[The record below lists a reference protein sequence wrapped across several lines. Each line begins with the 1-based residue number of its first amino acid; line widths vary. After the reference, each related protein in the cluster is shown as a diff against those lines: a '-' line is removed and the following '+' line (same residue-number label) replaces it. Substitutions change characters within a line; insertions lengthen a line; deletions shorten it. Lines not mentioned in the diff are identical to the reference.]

1 MELQRA
7 RMWICGVCVCVCL
20 CVCVSLYVSVMCMCV
35 CVCMSMCE
43 YVCVLVCMRVC
54 MCVCVSVCLP
64 VLAVGG
70 GYAKCKT
77 SAPVS
82 HVWLEPAERQ
92 TRNTKKMFHLKKKE
106 KKPAGGEWIVEY
118 SPKIHARENKAST
131 ITNNWTIKPK
141 WIRDHHHHHPS
152 TLRLPVKHRKMQY
165 RRQNKYRT
173 YPLLGALAYKN
184 TTRISMT
191 TIKKR

>member
-1 MELQRA
+1 
-7 RMWICGVCVCVCL
+7 MWCVCVCVCVSVCLCMCLL
-20 CVCVSLYVSVMCMCV
+20 CVCVCACVYEYVWV
-35 CVCMSMCE
+35 CVCACVYAFV
-43 YVCVLVCMRVC
+43 YV
-54 MCVCVSVCLP
+54 CVCVSVCLP

-82 HVWLEPAERQ
+82 HVWLEPAEGQ
-92 TRNTKKMFHLKKKE
+92 TRNTKMMFHLKKTN
-106 KKPAGGEWIVEY
+106 KPVGWEWIVEY

-131 ITNNWTIKPK
+131 ITINWTIKPR

-152 TLRLPVKHRKMQY
+152 TLHLPVKHRKMQY

-184 TTRISMT
+184 TMRISMT